1 MYAIVEIKGQQ
12 FKAEEGR
19 YLYVQHLGEEVK
31 EGDAIAFDKVLL
43 LDADGDIKVG
53 APAVE
58 GAKVNCEVLVPL
70 VKGEKVI
77 VFKKKR
83 RKGYRR
89 KNGHRQQFTKIMVKT
104 IEHA

>member
-31 EGDAIAFDKVLL
+31 EGDAVAFDKVLL

-77 VFKKKR
+77 IFKKKR

-89 KNGHRQQFTKIMVKT
+89 KTATASSSQRFW
-104 IEHA
+104 